1 MHQDI
6 HQDICLGNDL
16 AFLWTESK
24 ANGDKV
30 TIRVGGWIS
39 YEPFSIL
46 LSPYT
51 TSTSD
56 EKYLTL
62 SFLSAA
68 FFPPPSFESSL
79 FETHFGQSSRAVV
92 TCVPC
97 PAT

>member
-46 LSPYT
+46 LSP
-51 TSTSD
+51 
-56 EKYLTL
+56 
-62 SFLSAA
+62 
-68 FFPPPSFESSL
+68 
-79 FETHFGQSSRAVV
+79 
-92 TCVPC
+92 
-97 PAT
+97 